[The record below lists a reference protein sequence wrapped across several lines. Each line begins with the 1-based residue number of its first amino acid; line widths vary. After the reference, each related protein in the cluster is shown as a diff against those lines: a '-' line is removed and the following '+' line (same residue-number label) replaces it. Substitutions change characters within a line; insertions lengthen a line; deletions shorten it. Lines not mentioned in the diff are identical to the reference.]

1 MTRNIKFTS
10 PDTSIQETAKIMYE
24 NHLPSLLIEE
34 NGDTIGIVTYDDI
47 ALALTIYDQKITS
60 PIKEIMSSPVVS
72 VPSGTSILKA
82 VELMLDKKIHKI
94 TIIDNGKSQGIISS
108 SDLMVLFSMLSE
120 EQLYGIFK
128 SQISN

>member
-10 PDTSIQETAKIMYE
+10 PYTSIQETAKIMYE

-34 NGDTIGIVTYDDI
+34 NGDVIGIVTYDDI

-60 PIKEIMSSPVVS
+60 PIKEIMSSPIVS
-72 VPSGTSILKA
+72 APSDISILKA
-82 VELMLDKKIHKI
+82 VELMLDKKIH
-94 TIIDNGKSQGIISS
+94 TIIITDSGKPQGIISS

-120 EQLYGIFK
+120 EQLYNIFK